1 MEIIYLNFLS
11 NNFIDHLAITIG
23 EFDGVHKAHLTLIE
37 KVKEIGKEKKLKT
50 GLITFEPHP
59 DFILNKQSEKAY
71 LTPLKE
77 KISIIKKMGLD
88 YFFII
93 PFDNLIANLEPKM
106 FINNFLIAIG
116 VEEVVAGFDFHYGK
130 CGIGTAQTIKND
142 SDKRINVSIVEE
154 IMYNDKKISSTL
166 IRKYLAEGEIKDA
179 NILLGRPYQLS
190 TKVVKGMQIG
200 TKIGVPTA
208 NLILNDNYVKIKPGV
223 YVVTVNVN
231 NIDYLGIC
239 NIGHNPSFNYQDK
252 LTIEVHLI
260 DFSGDLY
267 NKEIKISFIDYIRD
281 EEKFPSIEVFQKQIL
296 KDIEIAKNTIK

>member
-11 NNFIDHLAITIG
+11 NNFIDYLAITIG

-77 KISIIKKMGLD
+77 KISIIEKMGLD

-93 PFDNLIANLEPKM
+93 PFDNLIANLEPKK
-106 FINNFLIAIG
+106 FINNFLVAIG

-154 IMYNDKKISSTL
+154 IMYNDKKISSSL
-166 IRKYLAEGEIKDA
+166 IRKYLAEGKIKDA

-223 YVVTVNVN
+223 YVVMVNAN
-231 NIDYLGIC
+231 NIEYLGIC

-267 NKEIKISFIDYIRD
+267 NKEIKISFIDYIRE